1 MTFLAHLR
9 RNDLRALSR
18 SRGIPGPL
26 KQAAK
31 RRAKQFES

>member
-9 RNDLRALSR
+9 RNDLKALSR

-31 RRAKQFES
+31 RRSKKFD